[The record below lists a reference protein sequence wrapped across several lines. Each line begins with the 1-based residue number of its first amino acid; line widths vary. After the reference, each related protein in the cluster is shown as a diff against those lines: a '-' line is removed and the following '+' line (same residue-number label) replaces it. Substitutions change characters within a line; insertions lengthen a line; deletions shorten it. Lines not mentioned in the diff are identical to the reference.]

1 MATSWII
8 PKEIQVTTDEGKQQ
22 LAIPGLPPLAV
33 LVQEDYTHLSKA
45 LPDSQVPGAKSHI
58 DQVGFPQ
65 QISVLWGGK
74 IAPPT
79 MSPSSICWPT
89 CCGPAMCRLRAGR
102 SGSCAACLSGCASH
116 SRAPGC
122 WCGSGGL
129 AAPALFE
136 FLEAEGCD
144 YAWRWPKTSV
154 WCKA

>member
-102 SGSCAACLSGCASH
+102 SGSCGRPC
-116 SRAPGC
+116 R
-122 WCGSGGL
+122 
-129 AAPALFE
+129 PALFE